1 MRYISYL
8 RRTNEEHDVSIF
20 SLLSRQFTARKFS
33 DMRKKAKVIEN
44 LPIPNEIFLQ
54 MVQNAKDEKTRS
66 MQKMVYFPAYFF
78 NFIYL
83 F

>member
-1 MRYISYL
+1 
-8 RRTNEEHDVSIF
+8 
-20 SLLSRQFTARKFS
+20 
-33 DMRKKAKVIEN
+33 MRKKAKVIEN
-44 LPIPNEIFLQ
+44 LPIPNEIFLE